1 MRNERMK
8 FAQILYD
15 AIISSGYTYEDVA
28 SMINLKSSREI
39 YNYVNGTKWPSTV
52 RMLKLIQLFK
62 LDINSILN

>member
-1 MRNERMK
+1 MKNERTR
-8 FAQILYD
+8 FSDILYD
-15 AIISSGYTYEDVA
+15 AINRSGYSYEEVA

-39 YNYVNGTKWPSTV
+39 YNYVNGMKWPSNV

>member
-8 FAQILYD
+8 FSQILYD

-39 YNYVNGTKWPSTV
+39 YNYVNGTKWQSTV

>member
-1 MRNERMK
+1 MKNEKMK
-8 FAQILYD
+8 FAQALYD